1 METVTVA
8 ELLDFFNGARPD
20 ATVFLNVEEWREV
33 GGTGHI
39 LEYTLREI
47 RKAKMDDIDAL

>member
-20 ATVFLNVEEWREV
+20 APVFLDVKEWNEV

-39 LEYTLREI
+39 LEYVLREI

>member
-20 ATVFLNVEEWREV
+20 ATVFLNVEEWREA
-33 GGTGHI
+33 GEAGHVLAYVLDDI
-39 LEYTLREI
+39 REA
-47 RKAKMDDIDAL
+47 KASHIDAL